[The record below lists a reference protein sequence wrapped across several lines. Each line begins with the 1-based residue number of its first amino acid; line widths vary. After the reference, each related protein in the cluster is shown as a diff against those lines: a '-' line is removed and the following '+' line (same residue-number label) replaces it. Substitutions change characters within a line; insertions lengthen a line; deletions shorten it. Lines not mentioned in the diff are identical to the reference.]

1 MNASQKRN
9 VLSGEI
15 KPCKAQKSLP
25 GVNLLVNKGLFVN
38 IQRLLFENS
47 GVSRVM
53 MPQDLFHRRF
63 PQSALVLLLPK
74 VVFLP
79 LVGDE
84 KSRGLQVLNILVPTV
99 NYHFNEVD
107 CSILMEMMMVMMLMV
122 TCSHWKPRCG

>member
-1 MNASQKRN
+1 MN
-9 VLSGEI
+9 LS
-15 KPCKAQKSLP
+15 
-25 GVNLLVNKGLFVN
+25 VNKGLFVN
-38 IQRLLFENS
+38 IQRLLLENS

-63 PQSALVLLLPK
+63 PQNVLVLLLPK

-84 KSRGLQVLNILVPTV
+84 KLRGLQMLIILELTV
-99 NYHFNEVD
+99 SYHFNEVD
-107 CSILMEMMMVMMLMV
+107 CSNMIEMMMVMMLMV